1 MKNENMII
9 SPCVYI
15 YKKTENNLRIEKLF
29 FFFFKFQINCCN
41 TIYRFQPR
49 PKVVYV
55 PVFSAQEGKEIYGE
69 KKDGSLSPWKQEL
82 VDITYYSPN
91 SKLKLICLS

>member
-29 FFFFKFQINCCN
+29 FFFFNF
-41 TIYRFQPR
+41 
-49 PKVVYV
+49 
-55 PVFSAQEGKEIYGE
+55 
-69 KKDGSLSPWKQEL
+69 
-82 VDITYYSPN
+82 
-91 SKLKLICLS
+91 KLIAVTLSIDFNQDQK